1 MLIKKSKAQVAL
13 LSLILLTVNLPL
25 ASHAAENKTIPG
37 LIKAKG
43 KLSQE
48 HKDTKLNY
56 DLSKEIPMGGI
67 HNAYWA
73 NCQAWST
80 PVAAEYAIHSME
92 HGATWIAYNN
102 SIKPSEIKILE
113 NLTLN
118 NPFLLVTKVPSAKDP
133 ITITAWGFQIKAKKA
148 SDPRISLFIKTYTNS
163 KTTPELGAPCQNGL
177 TDPLLAA
184 TPQSIKRK

>member
-1 MLIKKSKAQVAL
+1 MISTPKTKVIFSLLLAL
-13 LSLILLTVNLPL
+13 SFTITQI
-25 ASHAAENKTIPG
+25 ATSHAVESKVIEG

-48 HKDTKLNY
+48 HKDTKLGY
-56 DLSKEIPMGGI
+56 FLGKEIPMGGI

-102 SIKPSEIKILE
+102 LLKANEIKILE
-113 NLTLN
+113 NLTL
-118 NPFLLVTKVPSAKDP
+118 
-133 ITITAWGFQIKAKKA
+133 
-148 SDPRISLFIKTYTNS
+148 
-163 KTTPELGAPCQNGL
+163 
-177 TDPLLAA
+177 
-184 TPQSIKRK
+184 